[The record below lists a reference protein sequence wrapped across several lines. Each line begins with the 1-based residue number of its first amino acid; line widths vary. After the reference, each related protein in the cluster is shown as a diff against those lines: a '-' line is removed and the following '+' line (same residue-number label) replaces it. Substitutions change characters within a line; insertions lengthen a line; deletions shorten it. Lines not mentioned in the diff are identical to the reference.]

1 MPKKVFPKSA
11 KKKPKAAPTPKRPT
25 TPARKPKPTTGK
37 GAKGNGKGKPRKA
50 PSVASTGRTGAGVGE
65 TSPKGRQSSMHNVGP
80 VKKQTAKKPLRKRKP
95 TKRRKPKPD
104 PPEPAAVVRPKK
116 PGIRSWYVLSVEPG
130 MDSRARKA
138 IRKQKK
144 IDGLEKYIGR
154 VYSPVHIEEVT
165 IPAVGDE
172 VCAGG
177 PCDDAR
183 TARREGNRHAW
194 WSLNSS
200 SFSGMNFDLCPEGY
214 RVQVFPTKRGDWSAS
229 WQWRVIKLI
238 PGSEKTVSRKV
249 LKFPGYLIAHLK
261 LTPDAF
267 HLVTSAKG
275 VLNILMS
282 NDRPTPLES
291 EEAALLLVE
300 QAAANLA
307 ARKKEKKKVELL
319 YRVGDMVAV
328 VDGTWKNQ
336 VGKVIQ
342 ISGEDHDPE
351 VTVEVTVLGNK
362 LPVKIQHWLLVKK
375 ESK

>member
-11 KKKPKAAPTPKRPT
+11 KKKPKAAPTPKRST
-25 TPARKPKPTTGK
+25 APARKPKPATGK

-65 TSPKGRQSSMHNVGP
+65 TSPKGRKSNLRNVGP

-165 IPAVGDE
+165 IPATGQTIAEGVEQDAKDSRY
-172 VCAGG
+172 AGNL
-177 PCDDAR
+177 
-183 TARREGNRHAW
+183 TAWNHLGHDGVFPHDR
-194 WSLNSS
+194 SI
-200 SFSGMNFDLCPEGY
+200 CPPGY
-214 RVQVFPTKRGDWSAS
+214 RVQVFPTKRGDWSAN
-229 WQWRVIKLI
+229 WQWRVIRLT
-238 PGSEKTVSRKV
+238 PGSERTVSRKV

-307 ARKKEKKKVELL
+307 ARKKEKKKVDLL
-319 YRVGDMVAV
+319 YRVGDRVAV

-336 VGKVIQ
+336 VGKVLQ
-342 ISGEDHDPE
+342 IAGEEHDPE